1 MLLNMYFWFIM
12 FNTKES
18 IAAGYW
24 RAVLLLI
31 PFVTAYWCGTMVA
44 EISFCP
50 CMLWGKHCLGG
61 AKWFSLEQLYHQ
73 DERHTQTYRRSHV
86 RQEIHC
92 NQRAWSV
99 STAPF
104 WSEGWIENLTSK
116 VRGGCQRGRQQY
128 KKWNNEV
135 RTCRRRD
142 TGEMGHETVF
152 RCAVPQPSALSK
164 CCHLIYTLWLSL
176 MAAPSLQTRRYSSM
190 ARIHSMTIEAP
201 ITKVSPEQ
209 TFPQTPESGVALIG
223 KYVVSEQRSRS
234 FLYFVINRII

>member
-1 MLLNMYFWFIM
+1 
-12 FNTKES
+12 
-18 IAAGYW
+18 
-24 RAVLLLI
+24 
-31 PFVTAYWCGTMVA
+31 
-44 EISFCP
+44 
-50 CMLWGKHCLGG
+50 
-61 AKWFSLEQLYHQ
+61 
-73 DERHTQTYRRSHV
+73 
-86 RQEIHC
+86 
-92 NQRAWSV
+92 
-99 STAPF
+99 
-104 WSEGWIENLTSK
+104 
-116 VRGGCQRGRQQY
+116 
-128 KKWNNEV
+128 
-135 RTCRRRD
+135 
-142 TGEMGHETVF
+142 MGHKTVF